1 MSNLNITNNLKIK
14 NQFVKNSNNKL
25 NINHGLI
32 GTLLNIFYDF
42 TFTNDHI
49 TTTIQNNKVIKIDC
63 TKKLNMKENKDTIQ
77 FKNQIK
83 DEILYYLNDDKI
95 KNNSEDKKYI
105 DKQINFVIHILETFI
120 EKLVSLSTEEKYEYE
135 NPPIIPE
142 NIQKK
147 RHDFNYS
154 EKLKLEL
161 LELYSNLTL
170 YSSTYYMDDFTYFNL
185 VNTESL
191 LYQVIKEIVHKN
203 NNNLFNINDLLKKP
217 IATFFA
223 RKNQRYPNKN
233 VNNDINYISI
243 SIFMNILRYVKDYLF
258 TIYVHQNKTFRFF
271 LQELNLIKNN
281 KIAFHH
287 LNLNNFEDIYILYI
301 KMFEKTNSNQHNLNN
316 NSYNDNNNGN
326 NSHSSSNENK
336 NNNIINYKNKTYTQN
351 IPTNNSSNN
360 EKISKY
366 CNNVYFISGHGGM
379 YDNTLYLMR
388 KPYTLSFINDLNSY
402 GILNYDNI
410 IMSSFINKKN
420 ETMTFKNI
428 DDAKNYYYGMF
439 VPYQNFKLEFIEN
452 IKNTECHRDN
462 KWLYSG
468 IIRLKDVFQRFDKS
482 LNKEESSN
490 FCFYNNTK
498 FSNKI
503 IKRNYSFSG
512 IKENKTKENNLK
524 KIIYKFNDKN
534 IISNYYLMVN
544 NGLNLDELVNFISK
558 SKSVK
563 ENSRFIFNCCRKFTS
578 NVNKITQINNNLS
591 NFVNKITEI
600 HNIIS
605 TKSNPSNP
613 INPINPNNKQNQ
625 RNNVSISSSSMRLKS
640 KDKSMYNIFDII
652 KYIKN
657 TFLISNNSVT
667 QNNNLNSINNSNIYI
682 TNNIIQK
689 SLDSKLLK
697 EEIYTLIKFIDD
709 VNNDCIY
716 KFDLIKVNNSLD
728 IILKLLNNK

>member
-1 MSNLNITNNLKIK
+1 MSNLNIINNLKIK

-25 NINHGLI
+25 NINHGLMI
-32 GTLLNIFYDF
+32 TLLNIFYGF
-42 TFTNDHI
+42 TLTTNS
-49 TTTIQNNKVIKIDC
+49 TIRTSNENGKLIKIDY
-63 TKKLNMKENKDTIQ
+63 TKKINMKENKDTIQ

-83 DEILYYLNDDKI
+83 DDILYYINNDKI
-95 KNNSEDKKYI
+95 KNNSKEKNYI
-105 DKQINFVIHILETFI
+105 NKQIDFVIHILETFI
-120 EKLVSLSTEEKYEYE
+120 KELVNLSTEEKYEYSKS
-135 NPPIIPE
+135 PIIIPE

-147 RHDFNYS
+147 DHDFNDS

-161 LELYSNLTL
+161 LELYSNKTSYTRTN
-170 YSSTYYMDDFTYFNL
+170 YSDDFIYFNL

-191 LYQVIKEIVHKN
+191 LYNVIKNILHTN
-203 NNNLFNINDLLKKP
+203 NNNINKLFDINDLLK
-217 IATFFA
+217 ISIGTFFLS
-223 RKNQRYPNKN
+223 KQSI
-233 VNNDINYISI
+233 NDKNYISI
-243 SIFMNILRYVKDYLF
+243 SIFMNILRYVKDYVF
-258 TIYVHQNKTFRFF
+258 TIYLHQNNNFRYF
-271 LQELNLIKNN
+271 LKELNLIKNN

-287 LNLNNFEDIYILYI
+287 LNLNNFEDIYILYK

-336 NNNIINYKNKTYTQN
+336 NNSIINYKNKTYTQN

-498 FSNKI
+498 FLNKI

-544 NGLNLDELVNFISK
+544 NELNLDELVYFISK
-558 SKSVK
+558 SKSVQ
-563 ENSRFIFNCCRKFTS
+563 ENSRFIFNSCRKFSQNT
-578 NVNKITQINNNLS
+578 NKITQINNNLS

-605 TKSNPSNP
+605 TKSNPNNQS
-613 INPINPNNKQNQ
+613 NPINPNNKKNQ
-625 RNNVSISSSSMRLKS
+625 RNNVSISSSSIRLKS
-640 KDKSMYNIFDII
+640 GNKSMYNIFDII

-682 TNNIIQK
+682 TNNMIQK
-689 SLDSKLLK
+689 SLDNKLSKEK
-697 EEIYTLIKFIDD
+697 IYTLIKFIDD
-709 VNNDCIY
+709 VSNDCIY

-728 IILKLLNNK
+728 IILELLQK

>member
-223 RKNQRYPNKN
+223 RKNRRYPNKN

-281 KIAFHH
+281 KIVFHH
-287 LNLNNFEDIYILYI
+287 LNLNNFEDLYILYQKI
-301 KMFEKTNSNQHNLNN
+301 FEKSNN
-316 NSYNDNNNGN
+316 NINNIN
-326 NSHSSSNENK
+326 NFNKQNETNESSNEAFK
-336 NNNIINYKNKTYTQN
+336 EENIKNYKNKSYGEN
-351 IPTNNSSNN
+351 IIINNSSNKKVSN
-360 EKISKY
+360 Y
-366 CNNVYFISGHGGM
+366 CNNIYFISGHGGM
-379 YDNTLYLMR
+379 YTNTLYLMR
-388 KPYTLSFINDLNSY
+388 DPYILSFMNDLNSF
-402 GILNYDNI
+402 GIQNHENI
-410 IMSSFINKKN
+410 IISSFINQKN
-420 ETMTFKNI
+420 GKETFKNI
-428 DDAKNYYYGMF
+428 NDAKNYYYGMF
-439 VPYQNFKLEFIEN
+439 VPYQTFTLEFIEN
-452 IKNTECHRDN
+452 KNNTKCNKNN

-468 IIRLKDVFQRFDKS
+468 IIPFKDAFKRFDKS

-490 FCFYNNTK
+490 FCFYNNSNPK
-498 FSNKI
+498 LSNKI
-503 IKRNYSFSG
+503 IKRNYSFSQMTEER
-512 IKENKTKENNLK
+512 KEKLK
-524 KIIYKFNDKN
+524 KIIYKYNDSS

-544 NGLNLDELVNFISK
+544 NDLNLDELVNFISK

-578 NVNKITQINNNLS
+578 NVNKITEINNNLS
-591 NFVNKITEI
+591 QFVNKITEI
-600 HNIIS
+600 HNKINGLTNSNSSSNSDSNIS
-605 TKSNPSNP
+605 
-613 INPINPNNKQNQ
+613 NNT
-625 RNNVSISSSSMRLKS
+625 SISSSAIRLKS
-640 KDKSMYNIFDII
+640 KDNSMYNIFNII
-652 KYIKN
+652 EYVVKNVFKYESFN
-657 TFLISNNSVT
+657 T
-667 QNNNLNSINNSNIYI
+667 IYEVRL
-682 TNNIIQK
+682 TNNIIK
-689 SLDSKLLK
+689 TSVNNKLSNK
-697 EEIYTLIKFIDD
+697 EIYTLIKFI
-709 VNNDCIY
+709 NDISNPCVY
-716 KFDLIKVNNSLD
+716 TFDLIKVNNSLD
-728 IILKLLNNK
+728 IILKLLQNNQK

>member
-281 KIAFHH
+281 KIVFHH
-287 LNLNNFEDIYILYI
+287 LNLNNFEDLYILYQKI
-301 KMFEKTNSNQHNLNN
+301 FEKSNN
-316 NSYNDNNNGN
+316 NINNIN
-326 NSHSSSNENK
+326 NFNKQNETNESSNEAFK
-336 NNNIINYKNKTYTQN
+336 EENIKNYKNKSYGEN
-351 IPTNNSSNN
+351 IIINNSSNKKVSN
-360 EKISKY
+360 Y
-366 CNNVYFISGHGGM
+366 CNNIYFISGHGGM
-379 YDNTLYLMR
+379 YTNTLYLMR
-388 KPYTLSFINDLNSY
+388 DPYILSFMNDLNSF
-402 GILNYDNI
+402 GIQNHENI
-410 IMSSFINKKN
+410 IISSFINQKN
-420 ETMTFKNI
+420 GKETFKNI
-428 DDAKNYYYGMF
+428 NDAKNYYYGMF
-439 VPYQNFKLEFIEN
+439 VPYQTFTLEFIEN
-452 IKNTECHRDN
+452 KNNTKCNKNN

-468 IIRLKDVFQRFDKS
+468 IIPFKDAFKRFDKS

-490 FCFYNNTK
+490 FCFYNNSNPK
-498 FSNKI
+498 LSNKI
-503 IKRNYSFSG
+503 IKRNYSFSQMTEER
-512 IKENKTKENNLK
+512 KEKLK
-524 KIIYKFNDKN
+524 KIIYKYNDSS

-544 NGLNLDELVNFISK
+544 NDLNLDELVNFISK

-578 NVNKITQINNNLS
+578 NVNKITEINNNLS
-591 NFVNKITEI
+591 QFVNKITEI
-600 HNIIS
+600 HNKINGLTNSNSSSNSDSNIS
-605 TKSNPSNP
+605 
-613 INPINPNNKQNQ
+613 NNT
-625 RNNVSISSSSMRLKS
+625 SISSSAIRLKS
-640 KDKSMYNIFDII
+640 KDNSMYNIFNII
-652 KYIKN
+652 EYVVKNVFKYESFN
-657 TFLISNNSVT
+657 T
-667 QNNNLNSINNSNIYI
+667 IYEVRL
-682 TNNIIQK
+682 TNNIIK
-689 SLDSKLLK
+689 TSVNNKLSNK
-697 EEIYTLIKFIDD
+697 EIYTLIKFI
-709 VNNDCIY
+709 NDISNPCVY
-716 KFDLIKVNNSLD
+716 TFDLIKVNNSLD
-728 IILKLLNNK
+728 IILKLLQNNQK